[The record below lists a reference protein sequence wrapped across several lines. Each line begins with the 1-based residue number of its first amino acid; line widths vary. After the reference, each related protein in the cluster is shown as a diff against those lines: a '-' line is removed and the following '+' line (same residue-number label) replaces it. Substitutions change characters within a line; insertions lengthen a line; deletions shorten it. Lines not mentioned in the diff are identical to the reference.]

1 MKINSNSNNDNN
13 NDDNHHTGDYHGIVW
28 TFLCHTDKIVGQIY
42 LKSSSSVP
50 LEVRWNINKI
60 FYSFK
65 FLWKFSFLFLKIMIY
80 SNRNNNDNNDDNHYT
95 NNYDSIVWTFLMLLW

>member
-50 LEVRWNINKI
+50 LEVRWNINKL
-60 FYSFK
+60 FYSK

-80 SNRNNNDNNDDNHYT
+80 SNRNNNDNNDDNHHT

>member
-42 LKSSSSVP
+42 LKSSS
-50 LEVRWNINKI
+50 KMK
-60 FYSFK
+60 YQQ
-65 FLWKFSFLFLKIMIY
+65 
-80 SNRNNNDNNDDNHYT
+80 
-95 NNYDSIVWTFLMLLW
+95 TF